1 MRRCPSGKKL
11 EKAYWRQDVAVR
23 EHCARCESCAK
34 GWQEIADLK
43 ASLAVANP
51 ENLSAARSEELRTA
65 VLSMQPKPKAVPAT
79 KEHSK
84 RLPFFAV
91 AAIAATVL
99 IGLRFWP
106 EGSSLA
112 SLENI
117 VLVSPHSGAQFTAS
131 DPMTLNLRLENGTLT
146 VNVPMVDPTRT
157 FEVITDDGVLQ
168 TENAQFDVVATNNR
182 LVSLTVLRGKV
193 AVQGTGG
200 AQVFVSAGN
209 SWVRE
214 LDSPVVA
221 VGAVEPAPLPEQ
233 AEMTKTV
240 REDLTVREP
249 NGERAPKSWPRRN
262 HATQRHPNSS
272 DVKVSPA
279 APIASEAPSQSAFA
293 KGWHAM
299 KQERFQQAA
308 ELFSEAIESGT
319 SENAKQDASYWR
331 AAALGRAGE
340 RFKAIEAFRWFVG
353 HYPKSPR
360 VGEAS
365 AMLGW
370 LLIEDNR
377 FDEAEIHFFR
387 GSQDMSMRV
396 RASAEAGL
404 DAVKS
409 KD

>member
-1 MRRCPSGKKL
+1 M
-11 EKAYWRQDVAVR
+11 R
-23 EHCARCESCAK
+23 EHCVSCDSCAK
-34 GWQEIADLK
+34 GWQEIANLT
-43 ASLAVANP
+43 ASLGAAGS
-51 ENLSAARSEELRTA
+51 EKLSPARSEELRTA
-65 VLSMQPKPKAVPAT
+65 VLAMQPKPKAVPGT

-84 RLPFFAV
+84 RLPFFAI

-106 EGSSLA
+106 ESSSLVP
-112 SLENI
+112 LETI

-131 DPMTLNLRLENGTLT
+131 DPMTKNLRLENGTLT
-146 VNVPMVDPTRT
+146 VNVPMLAPTRT
-157 FEVITDDGVLQ
+157 FEVITNDGVLQ

-200 AQVFVSAGN
+200 TQVFVSEGN

-214 LDSPVVA
+214 FEPSPVVA
-221 VGAVEPAPLPEQ
+221 VGAIEPDTLPEQ
-233 AEMTKTV
+233 AEKTQPV
-240 REDLTVREP
+240 SEDST
-249 NGERAPKSWPRRN
+249 GERVRLPATRSMTRQN
-262 HATQRHPNSS
+262 HATPIHQNYS
-272 DVKVSPA
+272 DVKTSPA
-279 APIASEAPSQSAFA
+279 APIASEAPSQSAFT

-299 KQERFQQAA
+299 KQEQFHQAA
-308 ELFSEAIESGT
+308 ELFSEAILNAT

-331 AAALGRAGE
+331 AAALGRSRE
-340 RFKAIEAFRWFVG
+340 RFKAIEAFRWFVS

-365 AMLGW
+365 AILGW

-377 FDEAEIHFFR
+377 FDEAEVHFFR
-387 GSQDMSMRV
+387 GSQDMSERV

-404 DAVKS
+404 DAVKN